1 MLCIKSIAKILKED
15 VDKTFST
22 ERFILVKCGPQIEV
36 EQQGGDHLL
45 SEPRMTLKMPSRA
58 QKPDLGFPSSR
69 QAFVVEANQRSLQ
82 YPWNEKPRF
91 RTTFRSQISL
101 FLAVNRSR

>member
-36 EQQGGDHLL
+36 EQQGGG
-45 SEPRMTLKMPSRA
+45 SPS
-58 QKPDLGFPSSR
+58 
-69 QAFVVEANQRSLQ
+69 
-82 YPWNEKPRF
+82 
-91 RTTFRSQISL
+91 
-101 FLAVNRSR
+101 